1 MATSL
6 GYKINKN
13 PIAQS
18 FFIDEPNGIYCTKI
32 DLYFAAKDS
41 SFPVQ
46 LQIRPMRNGSPSSEE
61 IIPGTQVIVS
71 GGSVNVSADASAA
84 TTFTFVEPV
93 FLKGLT
99 DYAMVITADSIDYK
113 IFIAR
118 INEYTVG
125 STERR
130 VDKQPVLGS
139 LFYSQNSVTWSPSQ
153 NEDLTFKLYQAKF
166 NYTSGAATF
175 HNASLP
181 KRLLDVNPITTV
193 GSSSTVTVKQKN
205 HGFVIGDKVDIS
217 GVGASGVGGIR
228 QSSLVGLRSITAVDP
243 TGYRFVADSAADSDV
258 IGGGSGV
265 LATKNIPYSIIY
277 PHAQYLV
284 PGSTTVNAGVKT
296 TSGKSYAG
304 TDVAYQKDAIFNFM
318 TLNKNNISNRANIIA
333 NDASETLELG
343 SGVKSLD
350 MTINMQTADSNVSPM
365 IDAQRM
371 SMTAIGYDI
380 DKQDSSATVGF
391 NVPFNFVN
399 ETSPT
404 GGSSASKHITSPVT
418 LAEDAVGIKVLL
430 TANRPAA
437 TDFEV
442 YYKIAASDEILN
454 DINWVLMPEQTANP
468 SDENPF
474 VYRQYQYLA
483 GGPGG
488 GLSAFTQMQIKI
500 VFRSTN
506 SAKTAAI
513 KDLRVIALGV

>member
-18 FFIDEPNGIYCTKI
+18 FFIDEPNGIYVTKI

-61 IIPGTQVIVS
+61 IIPGTQILVP
-71 GGSVNVSADASAA
+71 GGSVNTSTNATAA

-99 DYAMVITADSIDYK
+99 DYAMVVTADSVDYK
-113 IFIAR
+113 IFVAQ
-118 INEYTVG
+118 INEFLVG
-125 STERR
+125 STEKR

-139 LFYSQNSVTWSPSQ
+139 LFYSQNSVTWTPSQ

-175 HNASLP
+175 HNASVP
-181 KRLLDVNPITTV
+181 KRLLNIDPISTT
-193 GSSSTVTVKQKN
+193 GSSSTVTVKHKN
-205 HGFVIGDKVDIS
+205 HGFVIGDIVNIS
-217 GVGASGVGGIR
+217 GVDSSGVGGINY
-228 QSSLVGLRSITAVDP
+228 SSLVGNRTITALDH

-277 PHAQYLV
+277 PHTQYLV
-284 PGSTTVNAGVKT
+284 PGRTTVNSGVKT
-296 TSGKSYAG
+296 TSSKSYAG
-304 TDVAYQKDAIFNFM
+304 SETAYQKDAVFNFM
-318 TLNKNNISNRANIIA
+318 TLNKNNISNRINVIA
-333 NDASETLELG
+333 NDASENAELG
-343 SGVKSLD
+343 TGVKSID

-365 IDAQRM
+365 IDAQRV
-371 SMTAIGYDI
+371 SMTGIAYDI
-380 DKQDSSATVGF
+380 DKQDSTATSGF
-391 NVPFNFVN
+391 NVPLNFVN

-418 LAEDAVGIKVLL
+418 LAQDAVGIKILL
-430 TANRPAA
+430 TANRPSA
-437 TDFEV
+437 TDFQV

-454 DINWVLMPEQTANP
+454 DINWVLVSEQTNNP

-474 VYRQYQYLA
+474 QYRQYQYIV

-488 GLSAFTQMQIKI
+488 NLPAFTQMQLKI